1 MAHPPTS
8 IALGLVSHTNA
19 GKTTLARTLLGRDVG
34 EVRDAPHVTDL
45 SEAYTLIETAEGDVL
60 HLWDTP
66 GFGDSIRLAKR
77 LRAAGNPIGW
87 MLREVWDRYANR
99 PLWCSQQAVR
109 AARDSADVVLYV
121 VNAAEDPRDAGYL
134 TPEMQILAWVGKP
147 VLLLL
152 NQVGPPRPA
161 TEERAEEER
170 WRACVTPFPVVRDV
184 LTLDAF
190 ARCWVQE
197 DTLFR
202 RIAELVA
209 PDKRAGFDRLVAAWR
224 ARSVE
229 RFEQSMGELARQVL
243 AAVRDRETI
252 APAAQPDRA
261 RRVLRALG
269 FGGDPADGPREQAM
283 ARLAERTDEAIRAVT
298 DRLIALHGLEGS
310 AAATVL
316 ERLREHYATTEP
328 VSEGKA
334 AAVGGV
340 VSGALAGLA
349 ADLAAGGLTL
359 GAGMLAGA
367 IVGALG
373 GAGIARGHNL
383 ATGVDASSV
392 AWSPAFLDG
401 LVRSALLRYLAVA
414 HFGRGR
420 GAYAEAEAPA
430 FWKDEVARAFEVR
443 RATFEALW
451 ENARG
456 SQDLAQAEVDL
467 RTMLADTATDLL
479 DRLYPGE
486 WDGSTEPVNGTV
498 LRNRL
503 MGRFYGTG

>member
-1 MAHPPTS
+1 
-8 IALGLVSHTNA
+8 
-19 GKTTLARTLLGRDVG
+19 
-34 EVRDAPHVTDL
+34 
-45 SEAYTLIETAEGDVL
+45 
-60 HLWDTP
+60 
-66 GFGDSIRLAKR
+66 
-77 LRAAGNPIGW
+77 
-87 MLREVWDRYANR
+87 
-99 PLWCSQQAVR
+99 
-109 AARDSADVVLYV
+109 
-121 VNAAEDPRDAGYL
+121 
-134 TPEMQILAWVGKP
+134 
-147 VLLLL
+147 
-152 NQVGPPRPA
+152 
-161 TEERAEEER
+161 
-170 WRACVTPFPVVRDV
+170 
-184 LTLDAF
+184 
-190 ARCWVQE
+190 
-197 DTLFR
+197 
-202 RIAELVA
+202 
-209 PDKRAGFDRLVAAWR
+209 
-224 ARSVE
+224 
-229 RFEQSMGELARQVL
+229 VL
-243 AAVRDRETI
+243 AAVRDREAI

-269 FGGDPADGPREQAM
+269 FGSDPADGPREQAM

-392 AWSPAFLDG
+392 AWSPEFLDG

-420 GAYAEAEAPA
+420 GAYAESEAPA
-430 FWKDEVARAFEVR
+430 FWKDEVARAFAAR

-456 SQDLAQAEVDL
+456 SQDLAQAEADL

-479 DRLYPGE
+479 DRLYP
-486 WDGSTEPVNGTV
+486 VIGTV
-498 LRNRL
+498 LQTRSIP
-503 MGRFYGTG
+503 